1 VPGRFEEV
9 TMGQMITAEL
19 VRELLAAPTPDAALV
34 LVDGEVR
41 VSTDSD
47 GDGGLVVARRDD
59 LLSGQDAPSED
70 RELQELAQRLDTAVT
85 ELGG

>member
-1 VPGRFEEV
+1 M
-9 TMGQMITAEL
+9 MGQMITAEL

-47 GDGGLVVARRDD
+47 SDGDGGLVVARRVD
-59 LLSGQDAPSED
+59 LPVGQDAPSDD